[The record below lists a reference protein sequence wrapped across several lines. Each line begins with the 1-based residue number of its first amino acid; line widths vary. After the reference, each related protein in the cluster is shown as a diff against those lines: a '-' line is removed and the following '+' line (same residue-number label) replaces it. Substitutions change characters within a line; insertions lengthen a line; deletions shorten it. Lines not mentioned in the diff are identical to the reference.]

1 MSAIRKILMATI
13 AIAAVAGQAAHAQ
26 DVKVLRIGLDG
37 GENESDQIR
46 RTECVK
52 DGLAKATGV
61 SEVQLFPSP
70 DYNGVIQGL
79 LGGTI
84 DLAVM
89 GASSY
94 ASIYLKDPNAVTPVL
109 TTKQS
114 DGSTGYYSIMVARK
128 DSGIKTLADAKG
140 KKLGFADPDSTSG
153 YLVPNVSLPKDI
165 GEPVKQYFS
174 ETGFGGG
181 HENLVLGVLDKT
193 WDVGT
198 TFGSAQGEWEQG
210 YTSGNLRIMVD
221 KGILD
226 MDDLVEVWKSPLIP
240 NGPLMVSNKLSDDM
254 KTKVTAFFKDLPKT
268 DKTCFES
275 FTGGGYVDWEP
286 VDQSFYQTIIDARK
300 SVIGG

>member
-1 MSAIRKILMATI
+1 MSAFRKILMATI
-13 AIAAVAGQAAHAQ
+13 AIATVAGQAYAQ

-37 GENESDQIR
+37 GENEADQVR

-52 DGLAKATGV
+52 PGLIAATGV
-61 SEVQLFPSP
+61 SEVQIFPSP
-70 DYNGVIQGL
+70 NYNGVIQGL

-84 DLAVM
+84 DMAMM

-109 TTKQS
+109 TTKQE
-114 DGSTGYYSIMVARK
+114 DGSNGYYSIMVARK

-165 GEPVKQYFS
+165 GMPVKQFFS

-181 HENLVLGVLDKT
+181 HENLVLGVLDKKF
-193 WDVGT
+193 DVGT
-198 TFGSAQGEWEQG
+198 TFGSATGDWAQG
-210 YTSGNLRIMVD
+210 YTSGNLHIMVS
-221 KGILD
+221 KGLLD
-226 MDDLVEVWKSPLIP
+226 MDDIVQVWKSPLIP
-240 NGPLMVSNKLSDDM
+240 NGPLMVSNKLPSDIQ
-254 KTKVTAFFKDLPKT
+254 KKVTAYFAGLPKT
-268 DKTCFES
+268 DKGCFES
-275 FTGGGYVDWEP
+275 FTGGGYVDWTA